1 MMDNDLL
8 LKLDNIS
15 KAYEHPSGQIE
26 VLKGVSLNL
35 DRGDTVAIIGPSGSG
50 KSTLLNLVAC
60 LDRPDSGSLIYKQK
74 LLSELSQ
81 TELDEF
87 RLRRIGIV
95 FQVHH
100 LLPQCTAL
108 ENVLLPTLPLGE
120 DAEKALIRAEELLTL
135 AGLHERRN
143 HFPGELSG
151 GECQRVAVCRALIN
165 SPELLLA
172 DEPTGALDHQTA
184 LELLELLDK
193 LADNSMA
200 LLVVTHSLEAAARMK
215 RQFELKDGVLQEIK
229 LDA

>member
-15 KAYEHPSGQIE
+15 KAYEHPSGRIE
-26 VLKGVSLNL
+26 VLKDLSLNL
-35 DRGDTVAIIGPSGSG
+35 SQGDTVAITGPSGSG
-50 KSTLLNLVAC
+50 KSTLLNLIAC

-74 LLSELSQ
+74 SLSELSQ
-81 TELDEF
+81 AELDEF

-95 FQVHH
+95 FQEHH
-100 LLPQCTAL
+100 LLPQCTAW
-108 ENVLLPTLPLGE
+108 ENILLPTLPLGE
-120 DAEKALIRAEELLTL
+120 DTGKALIRAEELLTS
-135 AGLHERRN
+135 AGLQGRRN

-200 LLVVTHSLEAAARMK
+200 LLVVTHSLEAAARMN